1 MVKISNHSRDIP
13 LYRSDPFNRIKDEKK
28 KVEIRN
34 YEEKRRKVKENDI
47 IEFTNQETNEVLQV
61 KVIKLKLFK
70 TFKELFDY
78 YDNSYLGHDSNDI
91 ISYERMYDYYSI
103 DEEKEYG
110 VVGIEIKLIK
120 GDE

>member
-1 MVKISNHSRDIP
+1 MIHYMK
-13 LYRSDPFNRIKDEKK
+13 LRSDPFNRIKDRKK
-28 KVEIRN
+28 KVEIRL
-34 YEEKRRKVKENDI
+34 YDEKRKKVKDNDI